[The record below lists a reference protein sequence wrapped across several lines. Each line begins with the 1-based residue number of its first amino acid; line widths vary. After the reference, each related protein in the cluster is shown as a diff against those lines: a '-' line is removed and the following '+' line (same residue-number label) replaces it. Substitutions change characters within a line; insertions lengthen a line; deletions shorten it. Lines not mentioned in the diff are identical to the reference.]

1 MGFSWGIHMAHGSD
15 QKLEQTIT
23 GGVIIIF
30 SIKILLCDELTE
42 WLLSE
47 IRKGFEADKPK
58 FRNDRPE
65 IENKCFSTSRHIQTE
80 LNMIQMLPKLKIIYS
95 PNQVYLALQ
104 L

>member
-1 MGFSWGIHMAHGSD
+1 MGFSWGIHMVHGSD

-30 SIKILLCDELTE
+30 NMKFYFVDELTE
-42 WLLSE
+42 LFIWKS
-47 IRKGFEADKPK
+47 PK
-58 FRNDRPE
+58 DSKRASQRAGTIDLKLER
-65 IENKCFSTSRHIQTE
+65 CVSTFRHIQTE

-104 L
+104 F